1 MKLLPVNFMKSTI
14 NFGESDGDYY
24 YYSSPELS
32 KSVTEIDKSIKKEII
47 KEKYRKYLAELASW
61 ADDDEMSNADF
72 WREYR
77 RIEAEKDREIRN
89 LDLYC

>member
-14 NFGESDGDYY
+14 NFGESDGDY